1 MSEFLTTM
9 LTRGW
14 VAKFRSPVFAGLGAV
29 LIAAGCSADVSRF
42 SGPGFNLNADD
53 DKPLLPPASLSDSS
67 GSRLG
72 DGSSTANYRRSTPDP
87 VQTGALSAPSS
98 KTYGSSAPR
107 SAPSYSTNPYSGGRS
122 EKTVRRSNSYKFQT
136 GNKRSASYDRGA
148 QSGGGTGGGT
158 ITVVSGDT
166 LYGLSRKHGVSVAE
180 LMSTNRL
187 SDSKLSI
194 GQTLVLPASSSAG
207 TSRTYQA
214 SKTRRPS
221 LPRESVASS
230 QGVTPPST
238 WGADYTVRPGDSLY
252 KIARRYGVRTSEL
265 QTYNGITDPR
275 RVMPGTV
282 LRVPGGTGA
291 AATSTVASA
300 PRTKTQRPSVMGAGK
315 EYAALTDARR
325 VSDARPS
332 PATKGVRTVTI
343 APPRITKTSVKPA
356 ASDGAGQAGQL
367 LWPVRGKVIA
377 NFGKRADGTHNDGV
391 NFAVPKGTDVRAAED
406 GVVAYAG
413 SELRSYGNL
422 ILLRH
427 DNGWVTAYAH
437 NEKLMV
443 GRGDK
448 VKRGQV
454 IAKSG
459 ASGQVSEPQVHF
471 ELRQTSKKPV
481 DPIPYMEK
489 L

>member
-1 MSEFLTTM
+1 MSEFLTTT

-14 VAKFRSPVFAGLGAV
+14 GAKFRSPVFASLGAV
-29 LIAAGCSADVSRF
+29 LIVAGCSADVSRF
-42 SGPGFNLNADD
+42 SGPGFNLNAED

-72 DGSSTANYRRSTPDP
+72 DSSSTANYSRSTPDP
-87 VQTGALSAPSS
+87 VQTGALSAPATN
-98 KTYGSSAPR
+98 TYGSSASR
-107 SAPSYSTNPYSGGRS
+107 SAPSYPTNQYSAGRPD
-122 EKTVRRSNSYKFQT
+122 KTVRRTNSYTFQS
-136 GNKRSASYDRGA
+136 GNKRTANYDRGA
-148 QSGGGTGGGT
+148 QSGGTAGGT

-180 LMSTNRL
+180 LMTANRL
-187 SDSKLSI
+187 NDSKLSI

-207 TSRTYQA
+207 TSRSYQA

-221 LPRESVASS
+221 LPRETVASS
-230 QGVTPPST
+230 QGVTAPAT

-291 AATSTVASA
+291 AAPATVASSSG
-300 PRTKTQRPSVMGAGK
+300 TKTQRPSLMGAGK

-343 APPRITKTSVKPA
+343 APPRITKTSVDTSA
-356 ASDGAGQAGQL
+356 AAGSTGGAGQL

-437 NEKLMV
+437 NDKLMV